1 MAGGGKEFAPGGVE
15 ALVPPANGK
24 NVGELGPVERISR
37 LQHIRRDLFGL
48 LEKSFPPDISKTD
61 SPRGGVTVD
70 MKSLLRLAVGVA
82 FAASALVST
91 AAEGWLTDVDAGVA
105 KAKETKKAVMVEFT
119 GSDWCP
125 PCKMMAKEVF
135 GKDEFV
141 KKASEK
147 YVLVKIDIP
156 KADPEL
162 SKKNRPVM
170 QKYNVRS
177 VPTVVLLDG
186 EGKEFDRFGASK
198 YRTVESFIEQLDKS
212 LEKKA
217 ME

>member
-1 MAGGGKEFAPGGVE
+1 
-15 ALVPPANGK
+15 
-24 NVGELGPVERISR
+24 
-37 LQHIRRDLFGL
+37 
-48 LEKSFPPDISKTD
+48 
-61 SPRGGVTVD
+61 
-70 MKSLLRLAVGVA
+70 MKSLIRLAVGAA
-82 FAASALVST
+82 FAAFSLVST
-91 AAEGWLTDVDAGVA
+91 AAEGWLTDVDAGIA

-125 PCKMMAKEVF
+125 PCIMMGKEVF

-156 KADPEL
+156 KKDPEL
-162 SKKNRPVM
+162 TKKNEPVM
-170 QKYNVRS
+170 EKYKVRG

-186 EGKEFDRFGASK
+186 EGKEFDRFVASK
-198 YRTVESFIEQLDKS
+198 YPTVEAFLGQLEKA
-212 LEKKA
+212 LEKKE

>member
-1 MAGGGKEFAPGGVE
+1 M
-15 ALVPPANGK
+15 GK
-24 NVGELGPVERISR
+24 N
-37 LQHIRRDLFGL
+37 
-48 LEKSFPPDISKTD
+48 SKTD
-61 SPRGGVTVD
+61 STRRGVYLI
-70 MKSLLRLAVGVA
+70 MKSYLRLAVGVA
-82 FAASALVST
+82 FAACALVSN
-91 AAEGWLTDVDAGVA
+91 AAEGWLTDVDAGIA

-156 KADPEL
+156 RADPEL
-162 SKKNRPVM
+162 TEKNRPVM
-170 QKYNVRS
+170 KKYKVS
-177 VPTVVLLDG
+177 GVPTVVLLDG
-186 EGKEFDRFGASK
+186 EGKEFDRFTASK
-198 YRTVESFIEQLDKS
+198 YRTVETFIEQLNKS

>member
-1 MAGGGKEFAPGGVE
+1 MLQLPGQNLENLNSGRKKLESETDLPGGSV
-15 ALVPPANGK
+15 
-24 NVGELGPVERISR
+24 ST
-37 LQHIRRDLFGL
+37 FM
-48 LEKSFPPDISKTD
+48 KSFI
-61 SPRGGVTVD
+61 
-70 MKSLLRLAVGVA
+70 RLVVGVA
-82 FAASALVST
+82 FAASALVSN
-91 AAEGWLTDVDAGVA
+91 AAEGWLTDVDAGIA

-135 GKDEFV
+135 GKEEFV

-156 KADPEL
+156 KADQEL
-162 SKKNRPVM
+162 TKKNRPVM
-170 QKYNVRS
+170 QKYKVS
-177 VPTVVLLDG
+177 GVPTVVLLDG
-186 EGKEFDRFGASK
+186 EGKEFDRFTASK
-198 YRTVESFIEQLDKS
+198 YRTVETFIEQLNKS